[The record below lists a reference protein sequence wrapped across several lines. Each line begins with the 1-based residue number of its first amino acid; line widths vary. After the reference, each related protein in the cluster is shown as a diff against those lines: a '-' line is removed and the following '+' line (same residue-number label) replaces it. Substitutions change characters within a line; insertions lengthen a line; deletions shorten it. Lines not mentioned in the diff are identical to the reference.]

1 MGDVSPS
8 VNERL
13 DEAASL
19 LEKIAENPYEYDA
32 HVQYITKLR
41 QVGPTAAEELRQ
53 GRQLLHS
60 FFPLSEGAH
69 NCYALITLLELWIQ
83 WLDDEEQVAESAEQ
97 IENIRDLYD
106 LAVTDYLCKAP

>member
-1 MGDVSPS
+1 MSPNL
-8 VNERL
+8 NEGL
-13 DEAASL
+13 DEAARL

-32 HVQYITKLR
+32 HIRYITQLR

-69 NCYALITLLELWIQ
+69 NCCALINLLELWIR
-83 WLDDEEQVAESAEQ
+83 WLDDEEQVAESAEE

-106 LAVTDYLCKAP
+106 LAVTDYLCKAPQV